1 MVKAS
6 RMFTALQEGRDASA
20 NPIRP
25 RWNFG
30 ANLTNDQERER
41 RPRPK
46 FTFLYSCPL
55 NRQENIRCF
64 LCGDF
69 EAPRFYVKKQNKKT
83 NPLKSRFALEALR
96 KRIPA
101 SGKEHL
107 EKWRPI

>member
-1 MVKAS
+1 
-6 RMFTALQEGRDASA
+6 MFTALQEGRDASA
-20 NPIRP
+20 NPIQP

-30 ANLTNDQERER
+30 THLSNDQERER

-46 FTFLYSCPL
+46 FTFLYFCPL

-69 EAPRFYVKKQNKKT
+69 EAPRLYVKKKKKNPTT
-83 NPLKSRFALEALR
+83 NPLKSRFALEALC
-96 KRIPA
+96 KCIPA